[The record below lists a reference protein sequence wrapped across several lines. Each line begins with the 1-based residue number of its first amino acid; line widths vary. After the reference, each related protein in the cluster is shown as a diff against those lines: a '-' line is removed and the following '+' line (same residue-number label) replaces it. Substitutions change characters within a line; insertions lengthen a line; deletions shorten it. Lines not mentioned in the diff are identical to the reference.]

1 REGGAAAG
9 AERTGPEPGPDD
21 GGPPPRTR
29 EVPVPEPVS
38 RAFSAALAELRE
50 SIIGLNFGLDLPGA
64 AEARKVQAEILAQLG
79 NYVIPRVHMSTAPAL
94 VVVAG
99 STGAGKST
107 IVNTL
112 ARAKVSATGVRR
124 PTTGTPVLVCHPND
138 RDWYARGNVL
148 SGLTRVTRP
157 GLGPSM
163 SSFVLTSSPGLPEN
177 IALLDTP
184 DIDSAV
190 EEHHEIAHRML
201 DVADLWMFV
210 TTAARYADAPS
221 WHLLKL
227 AKDRG
232 ARLIIVLSRVTPRA
246 EDVVI

>member
-1 REGGAAAG
+1 
-9 AERTGPEPGPDD
+9 
-21 GGPPPRTR
+21 
-29 EVPVPEPVS
+29 
-38 RAFSAALAELRE
+38 
-50 SIIGLNFGLDLPGA
+50 
-64 AEARKVQAEILAQLG
+64 
-79 NYVIPRVHMSTAPAL
+79 
-94 VVVAG
+94 
-99 STGAGKST
+99 ST

-221 WHLLKL
+221 LHLRKL
-227 AKDRG
+227 AKHRG
-232 ARLIIVLSRVTPRA
+232 ARLIIVPSRVSPRA
-246 EDVVI
+246 VDVVIKHFGRMLDDYGLGDVERFVIHETTVTDGRLPEEEVADLRTWLAGLSVDDDRRARAIRTTL